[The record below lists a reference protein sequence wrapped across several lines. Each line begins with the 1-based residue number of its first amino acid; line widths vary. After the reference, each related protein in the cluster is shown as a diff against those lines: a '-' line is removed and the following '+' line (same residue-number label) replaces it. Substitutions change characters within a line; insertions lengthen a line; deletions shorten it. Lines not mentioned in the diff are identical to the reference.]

1 MLRDVGN
8 KVWLFKAK
16 RMEKR
21 GLALGEIAFFDLKF
35 VCEAVWESRFGE
47 IESSTVL

>member
-21 GLALGEIAFFDLKF
+21 GLALGEI
-35 VCEAVWESRFGE
+35 E
-47 IESSTVL
+47 IESSTSL